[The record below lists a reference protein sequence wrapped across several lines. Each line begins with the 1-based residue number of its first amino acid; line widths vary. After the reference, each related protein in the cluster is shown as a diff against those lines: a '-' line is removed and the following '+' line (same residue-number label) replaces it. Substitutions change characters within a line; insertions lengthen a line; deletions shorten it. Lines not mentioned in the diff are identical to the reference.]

1 MQPAVGT
8 QVATVVPTA
17 MLQQIAKTLHAAHCA
32 LADLATPDTGGV
44 AMDGMADATAAA
56 SLRQQ
61 LDAVT
66 GALPVAWHVRTID
79 PVFCPVLD
87 LLRPISPLA
96 GVPGHG
102 VGLTLAGDRTAL
114 QDGEAILPRLTMPD
128 FSGELR
134 VDYFAHDGTLAHLY
148 PTVADPA
155 AKLNAQ
161 ASRKLAAGEHL
172 SLGDPGP
179 GRPQWQSGEPYGTD
193 MIIAV
198 ASSVPLR
205 VAAPR
210 NAEEKGET
218 YLATLRRAI
227 EQARAAGARVSGTL
241 LLVDAVPKPN

>member
-1 MQPAVGT
+1 
-8 QVATVVPTA
+8 
-17 MLQQIAKTLHAAHCA
+17 MLQQIAQALHGARCT
-32 LADLATPDTGGV
+32 LADAALQDGGGV
-44 AMDGMADATAAA
+44 SVSGFADAGAAG

-61 LDAVT
+61 VDAVP
-66 GALPVAWHVRTID
+66 GAQPVAWHVRTVD
-79 PVFCPVLD
+79 PVFCATLG
-87 LLRPISPLA
+87 LLRPISAQA
-96 GVPGHG
+96 GVPGRG
-102 VGLTLAGDRTAL
+102 VGLTLAGDRTVL
-114 QDGEAILPRLTMPD
+114 QDGQAILPRLTMPD
-128 FSGELR
+128 FAGELR

-148 PTVADPA
+148 PTAADPA
-155 AKLNAQ
+155 AKLTTQ
-161 ASRKLAAGEHL
+161 PSRKLAAGEHL

-205 VAAPR
+205 VSAPH

-218 YLATLRRAI
+218 YIAELGRAI